1 MPLCYEKNKIHALRW
16 RENNYEKTK
25 MLNRKYKATHYT
37 IWKDYLKFTE
47 KNVTKEAGQG
57 SGMEIMFTL

>member
-37 IWKDYLKFTE
+37 IWKEYLKTCRDFR
-47 KNVTKEAGQG
+47 KLDNHLFQ
-57 SGMEIMFTL
+57 